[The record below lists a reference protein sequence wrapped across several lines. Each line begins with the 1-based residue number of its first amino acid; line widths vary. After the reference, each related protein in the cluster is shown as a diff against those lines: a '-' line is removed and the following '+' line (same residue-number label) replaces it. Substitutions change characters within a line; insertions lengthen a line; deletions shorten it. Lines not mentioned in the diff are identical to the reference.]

1 MAHMGVPVATYRL
14 QFNDAFRFP
23 DAKALVPYLQRLGVS
38 DLYASPLFAAVSG
51 STHGYDVTD
60 PLRLNPRLGTEREFE
75 ALTQELRDREMGLLL
90 DIVPNH
96 MAASPENPWW
106 ADVLENGPGSPYAPY
121 FDIDWQA
128 TKAGADEEGKL
139 LLPILGRPIREVLES
154 GELAL
159 TLDEQGLCLRY
170 DGLRLPLAPTSYRA
184 VLEYCLDSLTDALGA
199 AHPAVE
205 AVVSLVEAAS
215 ELPERADAAA
225 AIKRRLVETYRAHE
239 VLRDALDENLRR
251 FADAKGDPEGRERME
266 RLLADQAYR
275 LAFWRTGTREIN
287 YRRFFDVSG
296 LVGVRVEDD
305 AVFEATHELVLRLAR
320 EGKITGLR
328 VDHIDGLHD
337 PSGYLRRLQRQL
349 APATTAEG
357 STPGFSIIVEKILTG
372 DETLPDEWPVS
383 GTTGYDFLN
392 TVNGVFVDGSGLQAL
407 DATYAELVGRAVS
420 FPDEVYERKR
430 QVAEELFEGE
440 LLRLARE
447 LRHLAGQDAGVG
459 DTGPGDTNEQ
469 ALAQALLETSACL
482 PVYRTYVRDF
492 DLSPQD
498 RRYLERALAE
508 ARRRNPAVRAAAF
521 DFLRRVLMLDVP
533 AALSDETRHAWLRF
547 VMRWQQFTGPLT
559 AKGLEDTAL
568 YRYSRLLSV
577 NEVGADPEAMG
588 ALDVSTFHRRNEAR
602 LQRWPATLNATA
614 THDTKRG
621 EDVRARINVLS
632 ELPDEWS
639 ERLKRWAAWNRDRKQ
654 EVDGELVPDANE
666 ELLLYQTM
674 IGAWPLDEEEAPAFG
689 ERLKAYA
696 IKAAREAK
704 LHTSWLDPDEAY
716 ERALTEFVEA
726 VLAPSKENEF
736 LPDLL
741 SFQKKVAYSGAMN
754 SLAQL
759 VLKIASPGVP
769 DLYQGT
775 ELWDFSLV
783 DPDNRRPVDFEK
795 RARLLESLTEREA
808 NGRRPLVRELLAG
821 WPDGRIK
828 LYITMRALNARR
840 ADADLFL
847 SGDYLPLS
855 ASGLGAAHTI
865 AFARRRGE
873 AWALVAVPRFAA
885 RLAAEGE
892 PPVGEAVWGESA
904 LALPDGA
911 PTRWRNVFTGESL
924 EATAAGRT
932 TTLPLRSAM
941 AELPV
946 CLLLGVSGGG

>member
-1 MAHMGVPVATYRL
+1 MAHMGVPIATYRL
-14 QFNDAFRFP
+14 QFNDAFRFS
-23 DAKALVPYLQRLGVS
+23 DAKALVPYLQRLGAS
-38 DLYASPLFAAVSG
+38 DLYASPLFATVSG

-75 ALTQELRDREMGLLL
+75 ALAQELRDREMGLLL

-106 ADVLENGPGSPYAPY
+106 ADVLENGPGSPYAHY

-128 TKAGADEEGKL
+128 TRPGAGEEGKL
-139 LLPILGRPIREVLES
+139 LLPILGRPIAEVLES

-170 DGLRLPLAPTSYRA
+170 YGLRLPLAPTSYRA
-184 VLEYCLDSLTDALGA
+184 VLEYCLDSLTGALGA

-205 AVVSLVEAAS
+205 ALVSLIEAANLAS
-215 ELPERADAAA
+215 V
-225 AIKRRLVETYRAHE
+225 KRRLVETYRAHE
-239 VLRDALDENLRR
+239 ALRDALDENLRR
-251 FADAKGDPEGRERME
+251 FADAKGDAGGRERME

-296 LVGVRVEDD
+296 LAGVRVEDS
-305 AVFEATHELVLRLAR
+305 AVFEATHGLVLRLAR

-337 PSGYLRRLQRQL
+337 PTEYLRRLQRRL

-357 STPGFSIIVEKILTG
+357 STPGFPIIVEKILTG

-392 TVNGVFVDGSGLQAL
+392 TVNGVFVDASGLEAL
-407 DATYAELVGRAVS
+407 DAAYTEIAGRKVS

-430 QVAEELFEGE
+430 QVAEELFAGE

-447 LRHLAGQDAGVG
+447 LRHLAGQDAG
-459 DTGPGDTNEQ
+459 PGDLNEQ
-469 ALAQALLETSACL
+469 ALAQALLETSVCL

-492 DLSPQD
+492 EVSPRD

-508 ARRRNPAVRAAAF
+508 AQRRNPAVRGPAF
-521 DFLRRVLMLDVP
+521 DFLRRVLLLDLP
-533 AALSDETRHAWLRF
+533 ASLSGEQRQAWLRF

-602 LQRWPATLNATA
+602 LQRWPATMSATA

-632 ELPDEWS
+632 ELPDEWP
-639 ERLKRWAAWNRDRKQ
+639 ERLTRWSAWNRDRKR
-654 EVDGELVPDANE
+654 EVNGQLVPDANE

-696 IKAAREAK
+696 VKAAREAK
-704 LHTSWLDPDEAY
+704 LHTSWLDADEAY

-741 SFQKKVAYSGAMN
+741 SFQKKIAYYGAMN

-769 DLYQGT
+769 DFYQGT

-783 DPDNRRPVDFEK
+783 DPDNRRPVDFGK
-795 RARLLESLTEREA
+795 RVRLLEALTEREA
-808 NGRRPLVRELLAG
+808 NERVPLVQELLAR

-847 SGDYLPLS
+847 RGDYLPLS
-855 ASGLGAAHTI
+855 ASGKAAAHTI

-873 AWALVAVPRFAA
+873 AWALVVVPR
-885 RLAAEGE
+885 LVTGLCVEGE
-892 PPVGEAVWGESA
+892 PPIGESVWGESA

-924 EATAAGRT
+924 ETTAAGRT
-932 TTLPLRSAM
+932 MTLPLRSAL

-946 CLLLGVSGGG
+946 CLLSGVSGEG

>member
-1 MAHMGVPVATYRL
+1 
-14 QFNDAFRFP
+14 
-23 DAKALVPYLQRLGVS
+23 
-38 DLYASPLFAAVSG
+38 
-51 STHGYDVTD
+51 
-60 PLRLNPRLGTEREFE
+60 
-75 ALTQELRDREMGLLL
+75 
-90 DIVPNH
+90 
-96 MAASPENPWW
+96 
-106 ADVLENGPGSPYAPY
+106 
-121 FDIDWQA
+121 
-128 TKAGADEEGKL
+128 
-139 LLPILGRPIREVLES
+139 
-154 GELAL
+154 
-159 TLDEQGLCLRY
+159 
-170 DGLRLPLAPTSYRA
+170 
-184 VLEYCLDSLTDALGA
+184 
-199 AHPAVE
+199 
-205 AVVSLVEAAS
+205 
-215 ELPERADAAA
+215 
-225 AIKRRLVETYRAHE
+225 
-239 VLRDALDENLRR
+239 
-251 FADAKGDPEGRERME
+251 KGDPGGRERME

-296 LVGVRVEDD
+296 LAGVRVEDS
-305 AVFEATHELVLRLAR
+305 AVFEATHELVLRLAQ

-337 PSGYLRRLQRQL
+337 PTEYLRRLQRQL

-357 STPGFSIIVEKILTG
+357 STPGFPIIVEKILTG

-392 TVNGVFVDGSGLQAL
+392 TVNGVFVDASGLEAL
-407 DATYAELVGRAVS
+407 DAAYSEFIGREVS

-447 LRHLAGQDAGVG
+447 LRHLAEQDAGVG
-459 DTGPGDTNEQ
+459 DMNEQ
-469 ALAQALLETSACL
+469 ALSQALLETSVCL

-492 DLSPQD
+492 EVSPRD

-508 ARRRNPAVRAAAF
+508 AQRRNPAVRGPAF
-521 DFLRRVLMLDVP
+521 DFLRRVLLLDLP
-533 AALSDETRHAWLRF
+533 ASLSDEQRQAWLRF

-602 LQRWPATLNATA
+602 LQRWPATMSATA

-639 ERLKRWAAWNRDRKQ
+639 ERLTRWRAWNRDRKR
-654 EVDGELVPDANE
+654 EVDGQLVPDANE

-696 IKAAREAK
+696 VKAAREAK
-704 LHTSWLDPDEAY
+704 LHTSWLDADEAY

-726 VLAPSKENEF
+726 VLAPSKENRF

-741 SFQKKVAYSGAMN
+741 SFQKQVAYYGAMN

-769 DLYQGT
+769 DFYQGT

-783 DPDNRRPVDFEK
+783 DPDNRRPVDFGK
-795 RARLLESLTEREA
+795 RVRLLEALKEREA
-808 NGRRPLVRELLAG
+808 TDRRPLVRELLAR

-828 LYITMRALNARR
+828 LYITMRALHARR

-847 SGDYLPLS
+847 RGDYLPLS
-855 ASGLGAAHTI
+855 ASGKAAAHTI
-865 AFARRRGE
+865 AFARRRGK
-873 AWALVAVPRFAA
+873 AWALVAVPRLAS

-904 LALPDGA
+904 IALPDGA

-924 EATAAGRT
+924 ETTAAGRT
-932 TTLPLRSAM
+932 MTLPLRSAL

-946 CLLLGVSGGG
+946 CLLSGVSGEG

>member
-14 QFNDAFRFP
+14 QFNDAFRFS
-23 DAKALVPYLQRLGVS
+23 DAKALVPYLQRLGAS
-38 DLYASPLFAAVSG
+38 DLYASPLFATVSG

-60 PLRLNPRLGTEREFE
+60 PLGMNPRLGTEREFE
-75 ALTQELRDREMGLLL
+75 ALTEALRDREMGLLL

-96 MAASPENPWW
+96 MAASPENGWW
-106 ADVLENGPGSPYAPY
+106 ADVLENGPGSPYASY

-128 TKAGADEEGKL
+128 TTPGTDEEGKL
-139 LLPILGRPIREVLES
+139 LLPILGRPISEVLEN

-170 DGLRLPLAPTSYRA
+170 HDLRLPLAPASYRA
-184 VLEYCLDSLTDALGA
+184 VVEYRRDSLMDALGA
-199 AHPAVE
+199 AHLAVE
-205 AVVSLVEAAS
+205 ELVSLIEAAGT
-215 ELPERADAAA
+215 A
-225 AIKRRLVETYRAHE
+225 AIKRWLVETYRVHGA
-239 VLRDALDENLRR
+239 LRDALDENMRR
-251 FADAKGDPEGRERME
+251 FVDVKGDPGGRERME

-296 LVGVRVEDD
+296 LVGVRVEDS
-305 AVFEATHELVLRLAR
+305 AVFEATHELVLRLVR

-328 VDHIDGLHD
+328 VDHIDGLYD
-337 PSGYLRRLQRQL
+337 PTEYLRRLQRQL

-357 STPGFSIIVEKILTG
+357 STPDFSIIVEKILTG

-392 TVNGVFVDGSGLQAL
+392 TVNGIFIDASGLEAL
-407 DATYAELVGRAVS
+407 DATYAEFIGREVL

-440 LLRLARE
+440 LLRLTRE
-447 LRHLAGQDAGVG
+447 LRHLAEQDMGLG
-459 DTGPGDTNEQ
+459 DMSDQ
-469 ALAQALLETSACL
+469 ALSQALLETSVCL

-492 DLSPQD
+492 EVSPRD
-498 RRYLERALAE
+498 RRYLEQALAE
-508 ARRRNPAVRAAAF
+508 AQRRNPAVRGPAF
-521 DFLRRVLMLDVP
+521 DFLRRVLLLD
-533 AALSDETRHAWLRF
+533 ASASLSDKQRQAWLRF

-588 ALDVSTFHRRNEAR
+588 ALAVGTFHRRNEAR
-602 LQRWPATLNATA
+602 LQRWPATMSATA

-621 EDVRARINVLS
+621 EDVCARINVLS

-639 ERLKRWAAWNRDRKQ
+639 ERLMRWSAWNRDRKR
-654 EVDGELVPDANE
+654 EVDGQLVPDANE

-674 IGAWPLDEEEAPAFG
+674 IGAWPLNEEEVPAFG

-696 IKAAREAK
+696 VKAAREAK
-704 LHTSWLDPDEAY
+704 LNTSWLDADEAY

-726 VLAPSKENEF
+726 VLAPSKENRF
-736 LPDLL
+736 LPDIL
-741 SFQKKVAYSGAMN
+741 SFQKQVAYYGAMN

-769 DLYQGT
+769 DFYQGT

-783 DPDNRRPVDFEK
+783 DPDNRRPVDFGK
-795 RARLLESLTEREA
+795 RVRLLEALKEREA
-808 NGRRPLVRELLAG
+808 TDRRLLVRELLAR

-828 LYITMRALNARR
+828 LYITMRALHARR
-840 ADADLFL
+840 ADAELFL
-847 SGDYLPLS
+847 RGDYLPLS
-855 ASGLGAAHTI
+855 ASGKAAAHTI
-865 AFARRRGE
+865 AFARRRGK
-873 AWALVAVPRFAA
+873 AWALVAVPRLAS

-904 LALPDGA
+904 IALPDGA

-924 EATAAGRT
+924 ETTAAGRT
-932 TTLPLRSAM
+932 MTLPIRSAL

-946 CLLLGVSGGG
+946 CLLLGVSGEG